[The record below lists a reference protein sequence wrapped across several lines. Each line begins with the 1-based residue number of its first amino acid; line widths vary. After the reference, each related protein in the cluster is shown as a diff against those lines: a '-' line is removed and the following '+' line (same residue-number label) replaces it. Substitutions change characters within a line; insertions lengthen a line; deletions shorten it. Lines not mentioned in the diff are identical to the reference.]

1 MSSEESNKTS
11 QKTPSQDYP
20 SDLMWDIEELK
31 RSIVESAEQSYNF
44 EDMARRMRSSSLK
57 KHLAR
62 EQTLGMLRQGD
73 GRRSNASYLF
83 LIAWYYRL
91 LAKTVD

>member
-1 MSSEESNKTS
+1 MSLEESNKTS

-44 EDMARRMRSSSLK
+44 EDMA
-57 KHLAR
+57 
-62 EQTLGMLRQGD
+62 GG
-73 GRRSNASYLF
+73 
-83 LIAWYYRL
+83 
-91 LAKTVD
+91 